1 MKRRPIL
8 WGFIISLI
16 VLALVYLVVKGANQA
31 TRKAPSS
38 SAIFRGEAIGVLEIE
53 GLIVTAKKWLESIK
67 EFEENSEVK
76 AIVLRIDS
84 PGGSVGTAQEVYR
97 EINRLKL
104 SKPVVASIENIGAS
118 AAYYIA
124 SASNKIVL
132 NPGTL
137 TGSIGVIYISFDMSR
152 LYRWMKIE
160 PEVIKSGKFKDT
172 GSTFRSMTPEER
184 NLLLNT
190 IAQIHQQFVEDVAK
204 ARNLAVEKVNEIA
217 DGRLLTGE
225 QAVQLGLADEF
236 GNFNDAIDK
245 AAQLAGIKGKPRIIY
260 PKRKFE
266 WRLLFESL
274 SDAVVNKMFEIGS
287 TPMYRYALDGR
298 GSK

>member
-31 TRKAPSS
+31 NRKAPSS